1 MSSLTALRLVHPR
14 LRGELFDFFNVRWLN
29 NGSSPLTRGTHTF
42 IFCQLGGRR
51 FIPAYAGNS
60 ALACSRRARRSVH
73 PRLRGE
79 LRFSASRLSRE
90 NGSSPLTR
98 GTLGRFPGTSQSD
111 RFIPAYAGNSMTN
124 NRLLCWFSVHPRLRG
139 ELEISAVMLFALS
152 GSSPLTRGTRQGQC
166 PNSGTHWFIPA
177 YAGNSVNHLIF
188 QEKQPVHPRLRGEL
202 TSYVI
207 KNVYKNGSS
216 PLTRGTRSK
225 FYPIYRYHRFIPAY
239 AGNSL
244 KDGINPSIHTLGI

>member
-1 MSSLTALRLVHPR
+1 MLILILSVHPR

-79 LRFSASRLSRE
+79 LILVLRPALIHI
-90 NGSSPLTR
+90 GSSPLTR
-98 GTLGRFPGTSQSD
+98 GTRLVIALMVLIN
-111 RFIPAYAGNSMTN
+111 RFIPAYAGNSVSILRAN
-124 NRLLCWFSVHPRLRG
+124 LKFSVHPRLRG
-139 ELEISAVMLFALS
+139 ELGEQKNPGDSTD
-152 GSSPLTRGTRQGQC
+152 GSSPLTRGTR
-166 PNSGTHWFIPA
+166 T
-177 YAGNSVNHLIF
+177 
-188 QEKQPVHPRLRGEL
+188 EKSRRLYG
-202 TSYVI
+202 
-207 KNVYKNGSS
+207 
-216 PLTRGTRSK
+216 
-225 FYPIYRYHRFIPAY
+225 FRFIPAY